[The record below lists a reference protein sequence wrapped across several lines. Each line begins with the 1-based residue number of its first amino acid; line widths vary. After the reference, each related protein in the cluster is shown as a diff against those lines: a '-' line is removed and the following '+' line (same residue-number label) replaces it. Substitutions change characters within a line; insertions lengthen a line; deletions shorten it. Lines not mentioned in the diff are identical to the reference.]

1 MSKYRPIILRVM
13 AIFVVVM
20 IVGISIMDYIEK
32 GRFDFTITEI
42 VKIVGTIIAAGMM
55 FFKSFFLS
63 GGSDKRDIVEAITIQ
78 VIDSAFS
85 EKDKTSKKFF
95 LKGERALREEDFD
108 SAQYNFEK
116 AIKKS
121 STPKAA
127 ALSYAWLGR
136 VNIRRRHFDE
146 AIKSLEKAT
155 SLDKFCEDGWFYL
168 SDAFYQIGDFKKGIS
183 VAEEGL
189 VFCGESHFL
198 NERAGFGWLQ
208 LKEYERA
215 VKYCLAAKKIRPD
228 YPLYVKQLLY
238 CCAQLGDEKLSNEL
252 LFELKS
258 LSPADYQKYK
268 PAIENLLE
276 KARRS
281 KIQYTGNFVLELGGI
296 DEIEDCTFEDLV
308 LALNRMWNYDY
319 EFIILTPPAPIN
331 SVLFIQMYVT
341 DKNTAL
347 VEMSVGENGKGK
359 LYNKKCS
366 KQETETIFYNFFNER
381 KTPNIIGFKETQL
394 K

>member
-127 ALSYAWLGR
+127 ALSYAWLGT
-136 VNIRRRHFDE
+136 D
-146 AIKSLEKAT
+146 L
-155 SLDKFCEDGWFYL
+155 
-168 SDAFYQIGDFKKGIS
+168 
-183 VAEEGL
+183 L
-189 VFCGESHFL
+189 VMH
-198 NERAGFGWLQ
+198 
-208 LKEYERA
+208 
-215 VKYCLAAKKIRPD
+215 
-228 YPLYVKQLLY
+228 
-238 CCAQLGDEKLSNEL
+238 
-252 LFELKS
+252 
-258 LSPADYQKYK
+258 
-268 PAIENLLE
+268 
-276 KARRS
+276 
-281 KIQYTGNFVLELGGI
+281 
-296 DEIEDCTFEDLV
+296 
-308 LALNRMWNYDY
+308 
-319 EFIILTPPAPIN
+319 
-331 SVLFIQMYVT
+331 
-341 DKNTAL
+341 
-347 VEMSVGENGKGK
+347 
-359 LYNKKCS
+359 
-366 KQETETIFYNFFNER
+366 
-381 KTPNIIGFKETQL
+381 
-394 K
+394 